1 MSGLIAYSSMNSSW
15 GDISPTVRGRTAE
28 LARCSVSH
36 GAHHCSVFALMVGVT
51 VSFGQFFIMFI
62 RCGNS

>member
-1 MSGLIAYSSMNSSW
+1 MSGFIAYSWMDSSW
-15 GDISPTVRGRTAE
+15 GDISPTIRGRTAE
-28 LARCSVSH
+28 LARWSMSH

-51 VSFGQFFIMFI
+51 VSFGQFIIMFI